1 MLIVDTDPGID
12 DTVAIMMLLAAGQ
25 KVDAFVSV
33 YGNVPES
40 QTSSNMQRV
49 LDLAGETTAARFRG
63 SDRPLFGDPITATK
77 VHGSDGLGGALADAD
92 MPTLDPVDYPALIRS
107 ASDPVTIIALGPLT
121 NVARAIAGSPDLVSR
136 IDRIILMGGAVLTW
150 GNTTPAATFN
160 LVNDPAAAAL
170 VYDCGVPL
178 VQAGLDVCR
187 KANVPGHRLMTF
199 RDSTTEAG
207 QFLWRMFNGH
217 HMVDRA
223 KGLQDDSILWFNDAP
238 SIAYLLQPDLFTA
251 KHVPVVVEAEGKY
264 TRGATIAD
272 FDGKTGK
279 TANVEL
285 LLEIDC
291 DRYVDLVTE
300 LLGTYR

>member
-49 LDLAGETTAARFRG
+49 LDLAGERTAARFRG
-63 SDRPLFGDPITATK
+63 SDRPLFGEAITAAQ
-77 VHGSDGLGGALADAD
+77 VHGNDGLGGALDPTE
-92 MPTLDPVDYPALIRS
+92 MPTMDPVDYPALIRG
-107 ASDPVTIIALGPLT
+107 ATDPVIIIALGPLT
-121 NVARAIAGSPDLVSR
+121 NIARALAGSPDLAGR

-160 LVNDPAAAAL
+160 LINDPAAAAL
-170 VYDCGVPL
+170 VYDSGVPI

-187 KANVPGHRLMTF
+187 KANVPGHRLMSF
-199 RDSTTEAG
+199 RDSGTEVG

-223 KGLQDDSILWFNDAP
+223 TGLQDESILHFNDAP
-238 SIAYLLQPDLFTA
+238 SIAYLLNPGLFNA
-251 KHVPVVVEAEGKY
+251 KHLPVVVEAEGKY

-279 TANVEL
+279 SPNVEL
-285 LLEIDC
+285 LLEIDT
-291 DRYVDLVTE
+291 DGYVDLVTE
-300 LLGTYR
+300 LLATYR

>member
-40 QTSSNMQRV
+40 QTSTNMQRI
-49 LDLAGETTAARFRG
+49 LDLAGESTAARYRG
-63 SDRPLFGDPITATK
+63 TDRPLFQDPITATQ
-77 VHGSDGLGGALADAD
+77 VHGNDGLGGALPAAE
-92 MPTLDPVDYPALIRS
+92 MPTLDPVDYPTLLRS
-107 ASDPVTIIALGPLT
+107 ADGPVTIIALGPLT
-121 NVARAIAGSPDLVSR
+121 NIARALAGTPDLVNR
-136 IDRIILMGGAVLTW
+136 IDKIILMGGAVLTW

-170 VYDCGVPL
+170 VYDSGIPI

-187 KANVPGHRLMTF
+187 KANVPGHRLMPF
-199 RDSTTEAG
+199 RESSTETG

-223 KGLQDDSILWFNDAP
+223 RGLQDESILWFNDAP
-238 SIAYLLQPDLFTA
+238 SIAYLLKPELFTS
-251 KHVPVVVEAEGKY
+251 KQVPVMVETEGKY

-272 FDGKTGK
+272 FEGKTGRA
-279 TANVEL
+279 ANTEL
-285 LLEIDC
+285 LLEIDT
-291 DRYVDLVTE
+291 DGYVDLVIE
-300 LLGTYR
+300 LLSTYR